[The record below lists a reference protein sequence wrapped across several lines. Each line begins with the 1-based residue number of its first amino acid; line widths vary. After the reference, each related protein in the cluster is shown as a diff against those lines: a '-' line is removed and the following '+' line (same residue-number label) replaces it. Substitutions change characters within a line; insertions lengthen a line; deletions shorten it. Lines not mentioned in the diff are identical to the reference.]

1 MPGCLRFL
9 SSLPDAQFSV
19 IIYILSDYSKRQ
31 WEDDELINKIGFSKD
46 DQIGFMKQKSIDL
59 GNKGKVGPTGIA
71 HASTEENQAEA
82 GT

>member
-19 IIYILSDYSKRQ
+19 IIYIFSDSSKRQ

-46 DQIGFMKQKSIDL
+46 DQIGFMKQKSIDQF
-59 GNKGKVGPTGIA
+59 GKQDGLFDTAALASLKYAVIA
-71 HASTEENQAEA
+71 
-82 GT
+82 GRL